1 MNNVVE
7 DGALVITAPYRA
19 EIRPLPRP
27 DGPLV
32 VRTIYSGVSLGTELS
47 FYTGT
52 NPTLSARLDPVLGL
66 FVPTDTP
73 GYPVTRVGYME
84 VARVESDTSPLAL
97 LPGTR
102 VAMTY
107 GHRTG
112 WAADPLA
119 ERVVPLPDDLDPVVG
134 VLVAHM
140 GPICANGL
148 LHAAAEEHGPDVR
161 GLGDGVRGRRV
172 AVIGAGTV
180 GLLTAL
186 FARMHGAAEVV
197 VIDPTKRRRDTAERL
212 GLEGLDPDAADPATV
227 LKSRWR
233 HGPGDRG
240 ADVVLQCRGQLAALA
255 LALRLC
261 RPQTTVIDLAFH
273 TGGGHGDE
281 LRLAQ
286 EFHHH
291 GLGVRSA
298 QIGRVPRGT
307 DRHWDRER
315 LSAETITLLRAEG
328 TPIRNH
334 LISDI
339 LPLDDA
345 PQLFADVAD
354 RRRHV
359 LQAVL
364 AV

>member
-1 MNNVVE
+1 VTATA
-7 DGALVITAPYRA
+7 DRALVITAPRRA

-27 DGPLV
+27 EGPLHV
-32 VRTIYSGVSLGTELS
+32 QTIYSGVSLGTELS
-47 FYTGT
+47 YFTGT
-52 NPTLSARLDPVLGL
+52 NPMLRARLDPVLGL
-66 FVPTDTP
+66 FHPVDAQQ
-73 GYPVTRVGYME
+73 YPITRLGYME
-84 VARVESDTSPLAL
+84 VAKVEHDASAL
-97 LPGTR
+97 GLTPGTP

-112 WAADPLA
+112 WAVDPLA
-119 ERVVPLPDDLDPVVG
+119 ERVVPLPADLDPVLG

-161 GLGDGVRGRRV
+161 TLGDGVRGRRV
-172 AVIGAGTV
+172 AVVGAGTV

-186 FARMHGAAEVV
+186 FARVHGAAEVV
-197 VIDPTKRRRDTAERL
+197 VIDPTPARRAVAAQL
-212 GLEGLDPDAADPATV
+212 GLEGIDPAAVDPAVV

-240 ADVVLQCRGQLAALA
+240 ADVVLQCRGQLSALA

-261 RPQTTVIDLAFH
+261 RPQSTVIDLAFH
-273 TGGGHGDE
+273 TGRGDAGE
-281 LRLAQ
+281 LRLSE
-286 EFHHH
+286 EFHHN
-291 GLGVRSA
+291 GLGLRAA

-307 DRHWDRER
+307 DRHWDRDR
-315 LSAETITLLRAEG
+315 LSAETIALLRTEG
-328 TPIRNH
+328 PAVRAH
-334 LISDI
+334 LISDV
-339 LPLDDA
+339 LPLDEG
-345 PQLFADVAD
+345 PRLLADVAD

-364 AV
+364 AT